1 MKKLLTAALILLFVC
16 IPLQLP
22 DSSAPVDEVA
32 GVFTTTS
39 VKQVQVTASSA
50 NFRTGASTNHRI
62 ITTYKKGTVLNV
74 IGKIGRW
81 YVVKNSKDTVGC
93 VSGNL
98 VKPYTP
104 STSDNNSTNSTTFSA
119 MQNEMLGYINAER
132 KANGLPPLTLTKALC
147 DGAYLKSKDMAD
159 NNYFS
164 HTSPKYGSPFDMMKS
179 LGISF
184 STAGENIAMN
194 SSVKGAHDAFMNSSG
209 HRANILN
216 KSFSKLGLGFY
227 QEGRSLYVTQW
238 FTN

>member
-1 MKKLLTAALILLFVC
+1 MRKIIALATLLLFLFVPVQ
-16 IPLQLP
+16 IPGSTTLFTPANQ
-22 DSSAPVDEVA
+22 VE

-39 VKQVQVTASSA
+39 VKQVQVTASSV
-50 NFRTGASTNHRI
+50 NFRTGATASHRI
-62 ITTYKKGTVLNV
+62 ITTYPKGTILDV
-74 IGKIGRW
+74 IGKIGTW

-104 STSDNNSTNSTTFSA
+104 DTAPASGFSA

-132 KANGLPPLTLTKALC
+132 QANGLALLTLTKVLC
-147 DGAYLKSKDMAD
+147 DGAYLKSKDMAV

-164 HTSPKYGSPFDMMKS
+164 HTSPTYGSPFDMMKS
-179 LGISF
+179 LGISY
-184 STAGENIAMN
+184 SAAGENIAIN
-194 SSVKGAHDAFMNSSG
+194 SSIKGAHDAFMNSSG

-216 KSFSKLGLGFY
+216 PGYGKLGLGIY
-227 QEGRSLYVTQW
+227 QQGSSLYITQW